1 MKRLSLI
8 LFAALV
14 CYFIFLIRQDII
26 DNAALKRESLAA
38 AKTIAE
44 QKELSAKLSGRLQD
58 LRGSRYVE
66 ELARTRLGFI
76 RQGEVA
82 YKVFRR

>member
-1 MKRLSLI
+1 MKRFSI
-8 LFAALV
+8 AVFAALV

-26 DNAALKRESLAA
+26 DNVSLKRETVAA

-44 QKELSAKLSGRLQD
+44 QKELSVKLSDRLQD
-58 LRGSRYVE
+58 LRGSRYLE

-76 RQGEVA
+76 RQGETA